1 MIILYEYLVDIDLPV
16 PFSDEFMSLVPA
28 QRSQVNRLMSE
39 GTITSYAL
47 SIESGK
53 LWVSMIAESE
63 ENIKEL
69 LNTFPIFDH
78 IFFTINKLTFQNSIN
93 FRIPQFSLN

>member
-1 MIILYEYLVDIDLPV
+1 MYEYLVDIDLPIPFDEEFLSKV
-16 PFSDEFMSLVPA
+16 PSQRALV
-28 QRSQVNRLMSE
+28 NKLMKE

-63 ENIKEL
+63 EKVKEL
-69 LNTFPIFDH
+69 IGIFPIFER
-78 IFFTINKLTFQNSIN
+78 IFFTINRLTFQNSIN